1 MCYNYILMLPFGP
14 MLQFWI
20 FLSPVLLW
28 LRLVNSL
35 PKAYFITTI
44 LHIYLFIKFIFIYL
58 FTLY

>member
-1 MCYNYILMLPFGP
+1 MLPFGP

-20 FLSPVLLW
+20 FLSSVLLW